1 MTTLKINDFTG
12 LELGNLTEIRQG
24 FFLVKILV
32 FACLSAV
39 SITLILGFK
48 GIISVLAMLFLGLM
62 YAHAAVLEHRC
73 VHNTAF
79 HSKRWNRIA
88 GFLLGLPMLVSFSDY
103 QDSHLRHHKLLG
115 SPEDKEFFSYD
126 CGSLKSPKI
135 LIPLLLLPHYRH
147 VALRLYKTIK
157 GQDLKV
163 LNTIPNAEVKI
174 RNEYRLMAIFLVS
187 ILVITIGLQTTVFLK
202 VWLIPLLFAS
212 PTYALIELP
221 EHIGC
226 ERSMTDVSVNTRTI
240 TASKLAV
247 WFTDGNNY
255 HVEHHW
261 LPNIPGDRLAE
272 LHSYI
277 KPKIRYLD
285 SSYWSFYTK
294 FVRNI
299 FREQVFVSEA
309 WLAEKAPT
317 EINY

>member
-1 MTTLKINDFTG
+1 MTTLKIGEFTDIN
-12 LELGNLTEIRQG
+12 LSQLTEIRQDL
-24 FFLVKILV
+24 FLVKILV
-32 FACLSAV
+32 FTCLSAV
-39 SITLILGFK
+39 SVTLILSFK
-48 GIISVLAMLFLGLM
+48 DIISLSAMFFLGLM
-62 YAHAAVLEHRC
+62 YTHAAVLEHRC

-79 HSKRWNRIA
+79 HSKQWNRII

-115 SPEDKEFFSYD
+115 SSEDKEFFNYD

-147 VALRLYKTIK
+147 VAVRLYKTIK
-157 GQDLKV
+157 GEDLEV
-163 LNTIPNAEVKI
+163 FNTISNAEVKI
-174 RNEYRLMAIFLVS
+174 RDEYRLMTLFLFS
-187 ILVITIGLQTTVFLK
+187 ILAITIGFQTTIFLK
-202 VWLIPLLFAS
+202 IWLIPLIFAS

-226 ERSMTDVSVNTRTI
+226 ERSVADVAVNTRTI

-285 SSYWSFYTK
+285 SSYLSFYTK
-294 FVRNI
+294 FIRNI
-299 FREQVFVSEA
+299 FREQVFIPEA
-309 WLAEKAPT
+309 WLPEKAQIET
-317 EINY
+317 K